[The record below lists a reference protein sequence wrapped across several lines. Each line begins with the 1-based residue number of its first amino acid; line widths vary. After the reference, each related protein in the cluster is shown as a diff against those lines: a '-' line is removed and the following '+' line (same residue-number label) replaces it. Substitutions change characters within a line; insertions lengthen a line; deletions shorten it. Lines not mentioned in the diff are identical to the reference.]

1 MVQPK
6 AVKHPT
12 DVRPLR
18 KVLHHLLRVA
28 DETGMKLWQSH
39 RDLAKSAFLMH
50 GRYMKANHF
59 KRAAGARRKLMT
71 YAGRVQRDLERKLSD
86 GAWERY
92 KGRLILTELVL
103 TQEKKSK
110 GKVHSLHAPA
120 VECLAKGKAHKP
132 YELGVETSRA
142 TMAGV
147 GSGWVRYSCQ
157 GPHSMDTHWRGHWSK
172 SRGSTA

>member
-50 GRYMKANHF
+50 
-59 KRAAGARRKLMT
+59 GARRKLMT

-132 YELGVETSRA
+132 YELGVETSLA